1 MWPINKFKIMKKI
14 LLILILTLTFQSWAK
29 ADDIRDF
36 EIEGMSIGNSLLDKY
51 SQSEIKKKLNDENAF
66 YYKDNRYLD
75 IFFKLKNS
83 NYEWVQITI
92 KPKDKNFIIYSI
104 GGQIDYI
111 GNIQKCYKDMKS
123 IFLNIKENYIPQK
136 IEENIMVDHT
146 FDKTGNS
153 KATYSR
159 LFYHNGV
166 VNIECYDW
174 SNELPYTDKLLVSV
188 MSSEFRNFIN
198 NEAYQ

>member
-1 MWPINKFKIMKKI
+1 MKNL
-14 LLILILTLTFQSWAK
+14 LLILILMLSFQSWTK

-36 EIEGMSIGNSLLDKY
+36 EIEGMSIGSSLLDKY
-51 SQSEIKKKLNDENAF
+51 SLYEIKKKINDEDSF

-75 IFFKLKNS
+75 IFFKLENS

-92 KPKDKNFIIYSI
+92 KPKDKKFIIYSI

-111 GNIQKCYKDMKS
+111 ENIEKCYIDMKN
-123 IFLNIKENYIPQK
+123 IFSNIKENFKPQRF
-136 IEENIMVDHT
+136 EENVKITHA

-153 KATYSR
+153 KAIYSR
-159 LFYHNGV
+159 LFYQKGLI
-166 VNIECYDW
+166 NIECYDW
-174 SNELPYTDKLLVSV
+174 SNKLSYTDKLLVSV

-198 NEAYQ
+198 NEAYE

>member
-1 MWPINKFKIMKKI
+1 MFIMKRL
-14 LLILILTLTFQSWAK
+14 LLILILTLSFKSWAK

-75 IFFKLKNS
+75 IFFKLKNT
-83 NYEWVQITI
+83 NYEWAQITI

-123 IFLNIKENYIPQK
+123 IFSNIKENYKPQK